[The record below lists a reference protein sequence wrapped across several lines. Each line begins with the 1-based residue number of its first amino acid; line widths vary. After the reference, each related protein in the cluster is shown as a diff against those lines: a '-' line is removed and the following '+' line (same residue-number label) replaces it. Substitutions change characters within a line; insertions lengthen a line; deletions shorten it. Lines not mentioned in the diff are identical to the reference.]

1 MKKVLAVLVL
11 LGAGFAHA
19 QVIGLNPT
27 PQAEYYWNTTTNQW
41 TACTNSST
49 AEPFQSLPQAFVQE
63 GFNTSLGRWTPVT
76 QCTTSGGG
84 ASITVNMGSPLTSP
98 VNFQNSGGAGEI
110 NFTNPTDSNVQATLA
125 NAYTLINGVN
135 CPLGP
140 AGCALPPYCA
150 GPTCA
155 NLDQNNPGFTT
166 GVLTTTAAI
175 TSTSLVIPVA
185 STAGF
190 PSTGCGWTAP
200 VVEAICWDSIT
211 PTSLVLNTLTNRR
224 GTNGYGANS
233 HVLGSTI
240 EGNVFSLALSAT
252 TAQLQAISTGNQ
264 LAFNNAINP
273 GLAQNNVF
281 GGNTLFE
288 AQAQVSGKLTVGG
301 GLVITGNS
309 PILNSLS
316 NTAGTQLVNCA
327 PHGTPSGLFCNDE
340 GNWVAAGGG
349 LTGLTTG
356 LYPVATSATTVG
368 NGHIDEIT
376 NVGQVTSTLPLY
388 VNPTDGNDQTSLVV
402 SGELT
407 GQTSTIFDVDNFS
420 GSIYLSVQGDGSN
433 DEPGW
438 VTITNGIELGGG
450 SFLGGEGPN
459 NSICGSFDT
468 LPSEGTINCITYSG
482 SGMAITSGSV
492 GSFVPIIT
500 FGTSISS
507 AVPSPQ
513 LTLTPTGLEL
523 NYLTPSTSPL
533 CYPTGSPAVVTNV
546 GCTGG
551 GLSGLTNGVVPIA
564 TSGTTVGNST
574 IDTTTNVGYYTFG
587 SPVQVPSGSLM
598 NGSAICT
605 TATGC
610 GSAALTLTTTGTSG
624 AATFLSGVLNVP
636 VYVSPSG
643 AYLALNPA
651 ANAQQKVTTQPGDST
666 TFEQISTG
674 NVGTVLSN
682 VIDMQSYG
690 QGYNLGNNG
699 TSAQGWSTQNAL
711 TLNSYTATRGIM
723 QGLKLNC
730 DKNAEGDFSCIYGYP
745 ECYGGYVDTSGEGC
759 QGMTLQMTQTPWYN
773 GTLVTPSVGTVS
785 GPHSSSTSGI
795 TYVWIGGNG
804 GPVTFQTSG
813 TMQTFSVVFTGN
825 TTAQTVDIGLATPNG
840 TNSFILGTPIGVSLS
855 ALTCSTGSP
864 CTVTWTPSDFGTV
877 TPAAGQTIYFYAATG
892 NSPANGSIAGTGFSG
907 VPSAGT
913 FSTSSQAGLLMT
925 ASLAAPTN
933 GANSVTLAALNCN
946 INCTNPHPHDN
957 LPDGGILINTS
968 ETTSSVTLGA
978 ESIIQNGMSYV
989 LTAGT
994 VPVSTAWGTLIP
1006 GSCTGNGNGQYQ
1018 AYTATTCTVTL
1029 GTSPASPGHFAVS
1042 GGITS
1047 CPVVATSPG
1056 TSLDI
1061 HLSGPFAEEAYII
1074 AVTTGSTTDSIT
1086 FCTRNAWNN
1095 GNAARVMQGGPVSE
1109 AFVSNAAIGVGW
1121 PVAYIIDGAF
1131 SSTQLA
1137 FSNCVGGGVGA
1148 CNGNGSTGNI
1158 LASGTAVTIYS
1169 AALITGS
1176 GNGATN
1182 TATLATNIMPL
1193 TLADNL
1199 VGAPAAEISME
1210 GIRLVCGQWTPN
1222 DYSVPSSCLQ
1232 MNDAGG
1238 TPLPYMMRFGNGAS
1252 SGNPSLALIHTDAGY
1267 WEDTMYLTDGPTR
1280 SLMYLLHSQTTTSIF
1295 QTNDSFGNLSFT
1307 HTGSPFYDET
1317 LNWSETFNALAYEVG
1332 GSLGIAGQVLT
1343 SAGPTGL
1350 TMWAAIPWAT
1360 PGTIGSTTPNSGAF
1374 TTLSSSSTTTLAAA
1388 TTIGGNAVCLVTGTN
1403 CPADGISGGTTGYVA
1418 IFGTS
1423 STITSGIALG
1433 TTGSDIPQLSS
1444 GLLASS
1450 IVPWGSPG
1458 TIGSITPNSGA
1469 FTTLTATSLA
1479 LGSSPPTCGAGVSGC
1494 GAFAEAGTAVTPA
1507 AGVDTIR
1514 ADSSHLFMVDL
1525 NGGSEFTSLMNFS
1538 TVNLASSAAGGVT
1551 GLLPN
1556 ANIANPYTAISNP
1569 ITSATGGSGT
1579 GTITCLTAA
1588 CTNLR
1593 GTYSV
1598 AGGTFTTGTFLT
1610 LVWPTTTAAYA
1621 CTITQNGGAG
1631 LGVGNSVATAT
1642 GVSFSNTA
1650 TLLGTTVT
1658 VNYNCQP

>member
-533 CYPTGSPAVVTNV
+533 CYPAGSPAVVTNV

-551 GLSGLTNGVVPIA
+551 GLSGLTTGFFPIA
-564 TSGTTVGNST
+564 TSSTTVGNSLL
-574 IDTTTNVGYYTFG
+574 DYNVTNPGYFTFG
-587 SPVQVPSGSLM
+587 APILAATGSEVNGSL
-598 NGSAICT
+598 ICT
-605 TATGC
+605 AANAVCPATAGITSVIGPVTTVTGPSISIVGAGVTQT
-610 GSAALTLTTTGTSG
+610 GSTFTIGGGGSGCAIGTCVNNAGTSNQFVTQSTGTSYG
-624 AATFLSGVLNVP
+624 FTETNTTPSNSFQFDQTAFDSFSPGHNSGQSFNGNSDWSVFSVHPGSFESATAGISQYEGCLFAHTSEGDTHCSYDYMSAVINLVNANDEGGCWKCVHIKQVGELFGP
-636 VYVSPSG
+636 VVSATSG
-643 AYLALNPA
+643 AN
-651 ANAQQKVTTQPGDST
+651 ST
-666 TFEQISTG
+666 TLLVVTG
-674 NVGTVLSN
+674 PSQAGDWSEMPANSNQFPVGLFMVN
-682 VIDMQSYG
+682 
-690 QGYNLGNNG
+690 
-699 TSAQGWSTQNAL
+699 
-711 TLNSYTATRGIM
+711 
-723 QGLKLNC
+723 
-730 DKNAEGDFSCIYGYP
+730 
-745 ECYGGYVDTSGEGC
+745 
-759 QGMTLQMTQTPWYN
+759 QTT
-773 GTLVTPSVGTVS
+773 GVS
-785 GPHSSSTSGI
+785 GPYT
-795 TYVWIGGNG
+795 V
-804 GPVTFQTSG
+804 
-813 TMQTFSVVFTGN
+813 SVY
-825 TTAQTVDIGLATPNG
+825 TPNVDG
-840 TNSFILGTPIGVSLS
+840 ANEYTLS
-855 ALTCSTGSP
+855 S
-864 CTVTWTPSDFGTV
+864 GTV
-877 TPAAGQTIYFYAATG
+877 TPSTAYGTIASCTSSLQGNFGVYGAQNCTINVLGGTNVAGFATGSDIFQVGTKEEEDTVTSVGTLGGGTQTIVLESQYPFHTG
-892 NSPANGSIAGTGFSG
+892 DFIGQGGPGGQVLGPNGSTVATVDFIAG
-907 VPSAGT
+907 AID
-913 FSTSSQAGLLMT
+913 STHVIFGHC
-925 ASLAAPTN
+925 
-933 GANSVTLAALNCN
+933 VK
-946 INCTNPHPHDN
+946 
-957 LPDGGILINTS
+957 
-968 ETTSSVTLGA
+968 
-978 ESIIQNGMSYV
+978 
-989 LTAGT
+989 
-994 VPVSTAWGTLIP
+994 
-1006 GSCTGNGNGQYQ
+1006 GSCAGNGNVVKPSANLLPNLSLSRNSGTGVV
-1018 AYTATTCTVTL
+1018 TATAPNTNFPPYFWPAGSTIVVSGATPSDLNGTFTVASNTL
-1029 GTSPASPGHFAVS
+1029 NLYNIVLTWTQSGATETGTGATITSPLPQIKVYGAAMICGTNNGTQGDANLCTNHATWNVADSVVGSSSSEYEAQGATIRMAQYTGIDFSFPSV
-1042 GGITS
+1042 GITLNDIG
-1047 CPVVATSPG
+1047 PVDVLYGMRVQNNPGNGVANTAYDIDGSYSQFIHSYFTPG
-1056 TSLDI
+1056 
-1061 HLSGPFAEEAYII
+1061 
-1074 AVTTGSTTDSIT
+1074 
-1086 FCTRNAWNN
+1086 NN
-1095 GNAARVMQGGPVSE
+1095 G
-1109 AFVSNAAIGVGW
+1109 
-1121 PVAYIIDGAF
+1121 
-1131 SSTQLA
+1131 
-1137 FSNCVGGGVGA
+1137 CVLCVVDA
-1148 CNGNGSTGNI
+1148 N
-1158 LASGTAVTIYS
+1158 
-1169 AALITGS
+1169 
-1176 GNGATN
+1176 
-1182 TATLATNIMPL
+1182 
-1193 TLADNL
+1193 
-1199 VGAPAAEISME
+1199 
-1210 GIRLVCGQWTPN
+1210 PN
-1222 DYSVPSSCLQ
+1222 
-1232 MNDAGG
+1232 GG
-1238 TPLPYMMRFGNGAS
+1238 TPLPYFIFDELGSNGGILYTYSANSYTFGN
-1252 SGNPSLALIHTDAGY
+1252 N
-1267 WEDTMYLTDGPTR
+1267 
-1280 SLMYLLHSQTTTSIF
+1280 
-1295 QTNDSFGNLSFT
+1295 
-1307 HTGSPFYDET
+1307 
-1317 LNWSETFNALAYEVG
+1317 
-1332 GSLGIAGQVLT
+1332 
-1343 SAGPTGL
+1343 GPTG
-1350 TMWAAIPWAT
+1350 TVIAKEVTATSAASSFAAGTTIGGILPCLQNGTDCPSVSIPWAT
-1360 PGTIGSTTPNSGAF
+1360 PGAIGST
-1374 TTLSSSSTTTLAAA
+1374 
-1388 TTIGGNAVCLVTGTN
+1388 
-1403 CPADGISGGTTGYVA
+1403 
-1418 IFGTS
+1418 
-1423 STITSGIALG
+1423 
-1433 TTGSDIPQLSS
+1433 
-1444 GLLASS
+1444 
-1450 IVPWGSPG
+1450 
-1458 TIGSITPNSGA
+1458 TPNSGA

-1494 GAFAEAGTAVTPA
+1494 GAFAEAGTPVTAA

-1514 ADSSHLFMVDL
+1514 ADSSHLFKLTL

-1538 TVNLASSAAGGVT
+1538 TVNLASGSAGGVT

-1556 ANIANPYTAISNP
+1556 ANIAHPYTAISNP
-1569 ITSATGGSGT
+1569 ITSAGGGSGT
-1579 GTITCLTAA
+1579 GTITCLTAT

-1598 AGGTFTTGTFLT
+1598 AGGTFATGTFLT
-1610 LVWPTTTAAYA
+1610 LVWPTTTTAYA
-1621 CTITQNGGAG
+1621 CTATQNGGAS
-1631 LGVGNSVATAT
+1631 LGIGNSVATAT
-1642 GVSFSNTA
+1642 GVSFTNTA
-1650 TLLGTTVT
+1650 TILGTTVT
-1658 VNYNCQP
+1658 INYQCQP